1 MVLVDGRH
9 PCTNAGDARD
19 AGSIPGLR
27 RSAGKR
33 SGKSQYCL
41 PGKFYGQRSLAGYN
55 PWGHTESGKT
65 EQLSTPNLINRCM
78 NLMNRLVPNRERSI
92 SRPYIVTLLI

>member
-1 MVLVDGRH
+1 MDGRH
-9 PCTNAGDARD
+9 PPTNAGDARD

-33 SGKSQYCL
+33 SGKSQYACL
-41 PGKFYGQRSLAGYN
+41 GNSMYRGARQATIHGV
-55 PWGHTESGKT
+55 TQSGKT
-65 EQLSTPNLINRCM
+65 EQLSTPNFINRCM

-92 SRPYIVTLLI
+92 SRLYIVTLLI